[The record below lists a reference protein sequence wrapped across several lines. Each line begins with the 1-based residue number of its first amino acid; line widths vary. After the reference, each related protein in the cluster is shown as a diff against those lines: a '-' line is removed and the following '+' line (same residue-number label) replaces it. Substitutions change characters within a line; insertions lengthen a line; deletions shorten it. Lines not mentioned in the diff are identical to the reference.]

1 MFDIT
6 NERSFWNLIGV
17 LLLTFYGGYYSNG
30 LMKSR
35 KGMLYKK
42 SIWWIA
48 YSMLILDI
56 SVDLM
61 FSATNLFESYSFP
74 VIGRLPWIFLIVIM
88 YIYALIYMLYFQWN
102 ILCIYKIGK
111 MTLPLSQQLLCQK
124 GSAIDRKTSLS
135 VGASRGNTKSNYESA
150 KDQAGIRAGKEGID
164 EDIRYG

>member
-17 LLLTFYGGYYSNG
+17 LLLTIYGGYYSNR
-30 LMKSR
+30 LMRSR

-42 SIWWIA
+42 SVWWIA

-61 FSATNLFESYSFP
+61 FSATNLFESCSFP
-74 VIGRLPWIFLIVIM
+74 VIGRLPWFFLIVIM

-111 MTLPLSQQLLCQK
+111 MTLPLSQQLLCRK
-124 GSAIDRKTSLS
+124 GSAIAMYIMLLIHLILYMEFIKNIS
-135 VGASRGNTKSNYESA
+135 VMIPRN
-150 KDQAGIRAGKEGID
+150 
-164 EDIRYG
+164 